1 MKPINVSLGARSYK
15 IHVAPLGNNFPAEL
29 RKLKIKSPRIFY
41 VTTRA
46 LEQQGHVARLV
57 KILSTAGFNVSGMAL
72 PNGEASKNLRTM
84 EKLFRACVN
93 ARLDRAS
100 TIIGFGG
107 GVVTDMAGFLAAT
120 YMRGISFVSIPTTL
134 LGMVD
139 AAIGGKTG
147 VDLAEGKNLV
157 GAFWQPKLVWIDP
170 ALLKT
175 LPEKEWRTGFAEII
189 KYGVIGSEPFFN
201 WLESRVRKNS
211 HIQRWPARDVENAI
225 AASAQMKARVVSADE
240 RETPL
245 GGGREI
251 LNFGHTTGHAL
262 EAAFGFSGL
271 THGQAISIGMAVAGR
286 IAINMNLGWQ
296 ALDHDRM
303 VKLLGMYG
311 LPTAFPR
318 LTKSQKKKFWTSIYA
333 DKKNVDGRLRFV
345 LPARLGRVIVQSGI
359 PAEVVEE
366 SIRELTI

>member
-1 MKPINVSLGARSYK
+1 
-15 IHVAPLGNNFPAEL
+15 
-29 RKLKIKSPRIFY
+29 
-41 VTTRA
+41 
-46 LEQQGHVARLV
+46 
-57 KILSTAGFNVSGMAL
+57 
-72 PNGEASKNLRTM
+72 M
-84 EKLFRACVN
+84 EKLYSACVN

-100 TIIGFGG
+100 TIIGIGG

-170 ALLKT
+170 SILKT

-189 KYGVIGSEPFFN
+189 KYGVIGSAPFFN
-201 WLESRVRKNS
+201 WLAAQIKKNRNVT
-211 HIQRWPARDVENAI
+211 RWAPRDIERAI
-225 AASAQMKARVVSADE
+225 AVSAQMKARVVSGDE

-262 EAAFGFSGL
+262 EAALGFTGL
-271 THGQAISIGMAVAGR
+271 THGQAISIGMAAAGR
-286 IAINMNLGWQ
+286 VAIDLNLGWQ

-303 VKLLGMYG
+303 VKLLRAYG

-318 LTKSQKKKFWTSIYA
+318 LSAAQNKKFWAAIAA
-333 DKKNVDGRLRFV
+333 DKKNIGGGLRFV
-345 LPARLGRVIVQSGI
+345 LPIRLGRVIVQSGI
-359 PAEVVEE
+359 PPALLED
-366 SIRELTI
+366 SLRELTI